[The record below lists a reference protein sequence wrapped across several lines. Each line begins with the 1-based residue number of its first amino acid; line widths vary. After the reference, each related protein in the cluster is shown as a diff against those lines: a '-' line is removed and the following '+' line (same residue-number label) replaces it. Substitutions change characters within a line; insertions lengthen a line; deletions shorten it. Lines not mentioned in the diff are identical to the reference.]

1 LFSFITVNF
10 SKLFIVCYY
19 ELNKK
24 QLTEQY
30 CINKDK
36 PEMHCCA
43 KCLLKKKLAA
53 DDEKQKSPALPD
65 IKNDI
70 QLFGS
75 PVSIHINNSMRNSIS
90 IKSPYLRTL
99 QLGVDVPIFHPPCA

>member
-1 LFSFITVNF
+1 
-10 SKLFIVCYY
+10 
-19 ELNKK
+19 
-24 QLTEQY
+24 
-30 CINKDK
+30 
-36 PEMHCCA
+36 MHCCA

-75 PVSIHINNSMRNSIS
+75 PVSVHINNNMGNATSIMFS
-90 IKSPYLRTL
+90 YSKTL
-99 QLGVDVPIFHPPCA
+99 QYGVNVSIFHPPCA